1 MNPILFKVVHLI
13 GLMGLFLSFGAMF
26 LNAPNKKLAGLLH
39 GISLLLIVLAGFALL
54 GKPPGQSWWMI
65 KLGIWLFLGATPI
78 LAKRKI
84 LPAPALIV
92 ISITAAA
99 FAAWLGL
106 AKPF

>member
-1 MNPILFKVVHLI
+1 MNPILFKVVHLV

-26 LNAPNKKLAGLLH
+26 LGSPNKKAASILH
-39 GISLLLIVLAGFALL
+39 GVSLLLLALAGFALL
-54 GKPPGQSWWMI
+54 GKPPEQSWWII
-65 KLGIWLFLGATPI
+65 KLVIWLFLGAAPV
-78 LAKRKI
+78 LAKRKV

-92 ISITAAA
+92 ISVGAAG